1 MPFGIEKLLWLGYS
15 MVTKNFEDVFV
26 RFDRINERDGQTH
39 RRTDRHRMTANTALD
54 GRTSRGKN

>member
-1 MPFGIEKLLWLGYS
+1 MAWLLDGE
-15 MVTKNFEDVFV
+15 KNFEDVFV